1 MKHVIIGASA
11 AGLNAA
17 GKLRELCP
25 QDKIT
30 VISSDDKIITRSMLH
45 QVISGKRS
53 PESLRFVSPQF
64 FQEHAIEW
72 LPGQSVTAVDTAR
85 HEVYLSRS
93 GSISYDTLLLA
104 SGALPVVPP
113 IKNLHSAV
121 NCYTLHELTDAI
133 AIAQMAGHGVNA
145 VVIGG
150 GLIGADA
157 AVGLAARGVYVCV
170 IETGKHLL
178 PLQLDQR
185 SAARYEALFKEHG
198 IDILAGVSVQEVLL
212 NENSECRGVKLGT
225 GESLAASLLIVAT
238 GMRPNTQWIQDGTIQ
253 IECGVVIDEYC
264 RTTAKDVFAAG
275 DVVGKSA
282 TWPLAIKQGVTAA
295 YNMAGHPK
303 KLEEQFSQK
312 NFMNFFRVSSVSVG
326 MVEAP
331 DASYQVEIQ
340 ETADAYK
347 KVIHKNGI
355 VYGALLQGDIGS
367 GDFWTKIIRDRVD
380 IRKVIAESHT
390 DTEPGN
396 FFQMVQEG
404 KFPY

>member
-30 VISSDDKIITRSMLH
+30 VISADDKIFTRSMLH

-53 PESLRFVSPQF
+53 PESLRFVSPKF
-64 FQEHAIEW
+64 FLEHVIEW
-72 LPGQSVTAVDTAR
+72 LPGQTVTAVDTAM

-93 GSISYDTLLLA
+93 GSVSYDNLLLA

-133 AIAQMAGHGVNA
+133 AIAKMAGHGVNA

-157 AVGLAARGVYVCV
+157 AAGLASRGVHVYV
-170 IETGKHLL
+170 IEMGKHLL
-178 PLQLDQR
+178 PLQLDQG

-198 IDILAGVSVQEVLL
+198 VDIIAGMSVQEVLL
-212 NENSECRGVKLGT
+212 DENSECRGVKLENGGSIT
-225 GESLAASLLIVAT
+225 ASLLIVAT
-238 GMRPNTQWIQDGTIQ
+238 GMHPNTQWIQDRTIQ
-253 IECGVVIDEYC
+253 IERGVVIDDYC

-282 TWPLAIKQGVTAA
+282 TWPLAVKQGVTAA
-295 YNMAGHPK
+295 YNMAGQPK
-303 KLEEQFSQK
+303 KLEDQFSKK
-312 NFMNFFRVSSVSVG
+312 NFMNFFGMPSVSVG

-331 DASYQVEIQ
+331 DASYNVEIH
-340 ETADAYK
+340 ETSDVYK

-355 VYGALLQGDIGS
+355 VYGALLQGDIAY
-367 GDFWTKIIRDRVD
+367 GDFWTKIIRNRVD
-380 IRKVIAESHT
+380 IRKVTAKPLMDADPS
-390 DTEPGN
+390 D
-396 FFQMVQEG
+396 FFQIVQEG
-404 KFPY
+404 KFSY